1 MKRTLV
7 AILAAV
13 ALMGTV
19 RAQTPSIKAGP
30 PPGLQQLTEVEK
42 LKLEN
47 VQLKFTQL
55 SQQMQE
61 IQKAQ
66 MDLRTQ
72 YQGLVTAIEKEHP
85 GFTVGGNGELVA
97 KPAPKEEP
105 KPEVKK

>member
-1 MKRTLV
+1 MKRT
-7 AILAAV
+7 ILAFVFAAAMLSAV
-13 ALMGTV
+13 
-19 RAQTPSIKAGP
+19 AQTPPPAAGP
-30 PPGLQQLTEVEK
+30 QLTEVEK

-61 IQKAQ
+61 IQKTQ
-66 MDLRTQ
+66 MDLRNQ
-72 YQGLVTAIEKEHP
+72 YQSLVADIEKEHP

-97 KPAPKEEP
+97 KPKPAEPKAVP